1 MIDFKAEKECKFTA
15 ADIYAI
21 MDVAAQNAN
30 DNGYLNYFV
39 YERCLLLH
47 AIKICYPEKLDEVV
61 AAMDSD
67 TLGAW
72 DKYLKDGTIEKM
84 VNEYS
89 DSIDTLEDIAETYF
103 AEYQEYLMS
112 IRAVAT
118 DFQQVVGKGAEQGN
132 ENIAN
137 LFLNKDIE
145 EVRSIADKWGIN
157 NSVMQ

>member
-21 MDVAAQNAN
+21 MDIAAQNAN
-30 DNGYLNYFV
+30 DNGYLNYYV

-61 AAMDSD
+61 AAMDSNV
-67 TLGAW
+67 LEAW

-84 VNEYS
+84 MDEYS
-89 DSIDTLEDIAETYF
+89 DSIDILNDIAEIYF
-103 AEYQEYLMS
+103 MEYREYLMS

-137 LFLNKDIE
+137 LFLNKDVE
-145 EVRSIADKWGIN
+145 EVRAIADKWGIN
-157 NSVMQ
+157 NSTMQ